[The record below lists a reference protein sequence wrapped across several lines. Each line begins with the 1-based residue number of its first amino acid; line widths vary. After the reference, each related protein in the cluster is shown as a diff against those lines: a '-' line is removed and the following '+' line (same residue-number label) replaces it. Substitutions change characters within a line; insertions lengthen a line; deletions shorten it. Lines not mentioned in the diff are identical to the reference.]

1 MSTKV
6 LTAKNAQKYENDVAI
21 ELPIPRYSSGKSSP
35 IKSQEIG
42 EIPKQ
47 KTKIRIIEIWSC
59 SRARDIYPMR
69 MQL

>member
-21 ELPIPRYSSGKSSP
+21 ELPMPRYSRGKSSP

-42 EIPKQ
+42 EIPKLFFN
-47 KTKIRIIEIWSC
+47 S
-59 SRARDIYPMR
+59 
-69 MQL
+69 